1 MAVTKIWTIKD
12 SLQRVLDYAANP
24 DKTEYDALAQT
35 LHYAEN
41 DAKTKLNESAQLVTG
56 IHCRTDRAWEDMR
69 AVQERFGKTDGVVA
83 LHAYQSFREGEVT
96 PEQCHEIGVALAR
109 KVWGKR
115 FQVLVATHMNTDNLH
130 NHFVINSVSYVD
142 GKKYE
147 QRRSQYAEFRAASD
161 KLCREYG
168 LSVVEQPKA
177 KEPARYARMREA
189 IDQACEDASTAEDF
203 HRALYRQGYIFG
215 SNPNRRYAT
224 IRARDGGRAVRLYR
238 LGEEYDLPAI
248 DDRLRGNYLLYGSR
262 LYERKHPPR
271 QYTPKRYRPKNHYT
285 GKGILQIFF
294 EVFFGESQ
302 MHRLYLYYC
311 YQLGILP
318 KKQQPRINR
327 PELERIHAFVHDR
340 EQMLADTRKD
350 FTIPKGQVSELS
362 PDMAFSDY
370 MRYWLKMMRTAVTE
384 TTYSSYCFNV
394 EKHIIPYFEPLGVT
408 LAGLQPRQIQS
419 FYLHEAETLKN
430 TSILRFHA
438 NLHKALKYAVRI
450 DLIASNPVDKVD
462 RPKPQAFMASY
473 YSAEEMEK
481 LFEAAQGHKLELIIQ
496 LAAFYGLRRAEVMGL
511 RWEAIDFEAKTLTIR
526 HIVTSTRIDGKKIL
540 VEADR
545 AKTKSSLRTLPLV
558 DPIAERLKAVK
569 EQQEYNQ
576 KICGN
581 CYNQEYLGYVFV
593 DAMGNL
599 IQPDSVTTGF
609 PQLLKENGL
618 RRIRFHDL
626 RHSCASLLLKEGV
639 PMKQIQEWLG
649 HSDIS
654 TTANIYAHLDSQSK
668 NLSARTMANTL
679 TLPKAPSVKEW

>member
-1 MAVTKIWTIKD
+1 MVAGRLQEKNGFYYIVLSYTD
-12 SLQRVLDYAANP
+12 SA
-24 DKTEYDALAQT
+24 
-35 LHYAEN
+35 
-41 DAKTKLNESAQLVTG
+41 
-56 IHCRTDRAWEDMR
+56 
-69 AVQERFGKTDGVVA
+69 
-83 LHAYQSFREGEVT
+83 
-96 PEQCHEIGVALAR
+96 
-109 KVWGKR
+109 GKR
-115 FQVLVATHMNTDNLH
+115 RQPWIGTGLPVKGN
-130 NHFVINSVSYVD
+130 
-142 GKKYE
+142 KK
-147 QRRSQYAEFRAASD
+147 RAE
-161 KLCREYG
+161 K
-168 LSVVEQPKA
+168 
-177 KEPARYARMREA
+177 
-189 IDQACEDASTAEDF
+189 
-203 HRALYRQGYIFG
+203 
-215 SNPNRRYAT
+215 
-224 IRARDGGRAVRLYR
+224 
-238 LGEEYDLPAI
+238 
-248 DDRLRGNYLLYGSR
+248 
-262 LYERKHPPR
+262 
-271 QYTPKRYRPKNHYT
+271 
-285 GKGILQIFF
+285 
-294 EVFFGESQ
+294 
-302 MHRLYLYYC
+302 
-311 YQLGILP
+311 
-318 KKQQPRINR
+318 
-327 PELERIHAFVHDR
+327 
-340 EQMLADTRKD
+340 MLAETRKS

-362 PDMAFSDY
+362 SDMAFSDY
-370 MRYWLKMMRTAVTE
+370 MRYWLKMMRTTVTE

-394 EKHIIPYFEPLGVT
+394 EKHILPYFEPLGVT

-450 DLIASNPVDKVD
+450 DLITSNPVDKVD

-481 LFEAAQGHKLELIIQ
+481 LFEVAQGHKLELIIQ

-569 EQQEYNQ
+569 EQQEYNK

-626 RHSCASLLLKEGV
+626 RHPYVKPTTKKFITFFEVFRAAS
-639 PMKQIQEWLG
+639 
-649 HSDIS
+649 
-654 TTANIYAHLDSQSK
+654 
-668 NLSARTMANTL
+668 
-679 TLPKAPSVKEW
+679 